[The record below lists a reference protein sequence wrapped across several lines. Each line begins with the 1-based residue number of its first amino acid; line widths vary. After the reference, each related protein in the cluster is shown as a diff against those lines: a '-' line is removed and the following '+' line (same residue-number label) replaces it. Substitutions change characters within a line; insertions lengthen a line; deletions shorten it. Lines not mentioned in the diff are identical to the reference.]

1 MILAQRH
8 SERTNI
14 MYISTLPEKIEQI
27 IKERKQQFQQ
37 DLTDNATNQYVAQ
50 DAHLLTD
57 TVITLALCKNILL
70 KGPTG
75 SGKTKL
81 SESLAAYFGQPVHSI
96 NCSVDLDA
104 EAMLGFKT
112 IIEID
117 GKSRIDFV
125 EGPVIQAMKKGHL
138 LYIDEINMA
147 KPETL
152 PILNGV
158 LDYRRQITNPFTGEV
173 VKAKPTFSVIAA
185 VNEGYAGT
193 APLNEALK
201 NRFVTFKIPY
211 ISGDALF
218 SVLKQ
223 ESILQDERLIH
234 QFVSLSADLT
244 TLVESGRLPEEASS
258 IRALVDACDLALYIP
273 PMRAIESAIAG
284 KLDDEREQAAVRNV
298 AETWFA

>member
-1 MILAQRH
+1 M
-8 SERTNI
+8 NI
-14 MYISTLPEKIEQI
+14 SHLPESIQSI
-27 IKERKQQFQQ
+27 VNERKSQFGLQADTQ
-37 DLTDNATNQYVAQ
+37 STAYIAQ
-50 DAHLLTD
+50 NEDILTD
-57 TVITLALCKNILL
+57 TAISVALGKNILL

-81 SESLAAYFGQPVHSI
+81 SESLAAFFGQPVHSI

-112 IIEID
+112 IVEKD
-117 GKSRIDFV
+117 GKTQIDFI
-125 EGPVIQAMKKGHL
+125 EGPVIQAMKQGHL

-158 LDYRRQITNPFTGEV
+158 LDYRRQITNPFTGEIV
-173 VKAKPTFSVIAA
+173 TAQPTFSVIAA

-193 APLNEALK
+193 APMNEALK
-201 NRFVTFKIPY
+201 NRFIVFDIPY
-211 ISGDALF
+211 ISGDVLLQ
-218 SVLKQ
+218 VLKQ
-223 ESILQDERLIH
+223 QSILQDKVLLER
-234 QFVSLSADLT
+234 FVSLSRDLT

-258 IRALVDACDLALYIP
+258 IRALVDACDLALYMP
-273 PMRAIESAIAG
+273 PMRAVESAIAG
-284 KLDDEREQAAVRNV
+284 KLDDEREKAAVLNA

>member
-1 MILAQRH
+1 M
-8 SERTNI
+8 N
-14 MYISTLPEKIEQI
+14 ISTLPQPIHTIIEQ
-27 IKERKQQFQQ
+27 RKQQFQYAAPEAFQ
-37 DLTDNATNQYVAQ
+37 AYIAQNDDLVNDAAVA
-50 DAHLLTD
+50 
-57 TVITLALCKNILL
+57 VALGKNILL

-81 SESLAAYFGQPVHSI
+81 AESLAAQFGQPVHSI

-112 IIEID
+112 IVEKDGQTQIE
-117 GKSRIDFV
+117 FV
-125 EGPVIQAMKKGHL
+125 EGPVIQAMKNGHL

-173 VKAKPTFSVIAA
+173 VTAKPSFTVMAA

-193 APLNEALK
+193 APMNEALK
-201 NRFVTFKIPY
+201 NRFIVFDIPY
-211 ISGDALF
+211 ISGDVLF
-218 SVLKQ
+218 DVLKQ
-223 ESILQDERLIH
+223 QSILQNDSLLR
-234 QFVSLSADLT
+234 QFVSLSGDLT
-244 TLVESGRLPEEASS
+244 SLVESGRLPEEASS
-258 IRALVDACDLALYIP
+258 IRALLDACDLALYIP
-273 PMRAIESAIAG
+273 PVRAIESAIAG
-284 KLDDEREQAAVRNV
+284 KLDDEREKAAVRNI

>member
-1 MILAQRH
+1 M
-8 SERTNI
+8 NI
-14 MYISTLPEKIEQI
+14 TALPEQI
-27 IKERKQQFQQ
+27 HSIVEKRKAQFSQYDGVKATAYIAQ
-37 DLTDNATNQYVAQ
+37 NKDLV
-50 DAHLLTD
+50 TD
-57 TVITLALCKNILL
+57 TVISLALGKNILL

-112 IIEID
+112 IVETD
-117 GKSRIDFV
+117 GKTHIDFV
-125 EGPVIQAMKKGHL
+125 EGPVIQAMKNGHL

-173 VKAKPTFSVIAA
+173 VQAQPTFSVIAA

-193 APLNEALK
+193 APMNEALK
-201 NRFVTFKIPY
+201 NRFIIFDIPY
-211 ISGDALF
+211 ISGDVLF
-218 SVLKQ
+218 EVLKQ
-223 ESILQDERLIH
+223 QSILQDGTLLR
-234 QFVSLSADLT
+234 QFVSLSRDLT

-273 PMRAIESAIAG
+273 PLRAIESAIAG
-284 KLDDEREQAAVRNV
+284 KLDDEREKAAVLNT

>member
-1 MILAQRH
+1 M
-8 SERTNI
+8 N
-14 MYISTLPEKIEQI
+14 ISTLPQPIHTIIEQ
-27 IKERKQQFQQ
+27 RKQQFQYAVPEAFQ
-37 DLTDNATNQYVAQ
+37 AYIAQNDDLVNDAAVA
-50 DAHLLTD
+50 
-57 TVITLALCKNILL
+57 VALGKNILL

-81 SESLAAYFGQPVHSI
+81 AESLAAQFGQPVHSI

-112 IIEID
+112 IVEKDGQTQIE
-117 GKSRIDFV
+117 FV
-125 EGPVIQAMKKGHL
+125 EGPVIQAMKNGHL

-173 VKAKPTFSVIAA
+173 VTAKPSFTVMAA

-193 APLNEALK
+193 APMNEALK
-201 NRFVTFKIPY
+201 NRFIVFDIPY
-211 ISGDALF
+211 ISGDVLF
-218 SVLKQ
+218 DVLKQ
-223 ESILQDERLIH
+223 QSILQNDSLLR
-234 QFVSLSADLT
+234 QFVSLSGDLT
-244 TLVESGRLPEEASS
+244 SLVESGRLPEEASS
-258 IRALVDACDLALYIP
+258 IRALLDVCDLALYIP
-273 PMRAIESAIAG
+273 PVRAIESAIAG
-284 KLDDEREQAAVRNV
+284 KLDDEREKAAVRNI

>member
-1 MILAQRH
+1 MFL
-8 SERTNI
+8 NI
-14 MYISTLPEKIEQI
+14 TTLPESIQSI
-27 IKERKQQFQQ
+27 IHERKKQFGLEEDTQS
-37 DLTDNATNQYVAQ
+37 NSYIAQ
-50 DAHLLTD
+50 SEEIVSD
-57 TVITLALCKNILL
+57 TVISLALGKNILL

-81 SESLAAYFGQPVHSI
+81 SESLAAFFGQPVHSI
-96 NCSVDLDA
+96 NCSIDLDA

-112 IIEID
+112 IVEAD
-117 GKSRIDFV
+117 GKTQIDFV

-173 VKAKPTFSVIAA
+173 VTAKPTFSVIAA

-193 APLNEALK
+193 APMNEALK
-201 NRFVTFKIPY
+201 NRFIVFEIPY
-211 ISGDALF
+211 ISGDILLQ
-218 SVLKQ
+218 VLKQ
-223 ESILQDERLIH
+223 QSVLQDQAMLEK
-234 QFVSLSADLT
+234 FVSLSGDLT

-258 IRALVDACDLALYIP
+258 IRALVDACDLALYMP
-273 PMRAIESAIAG
+273 PMRAVESAIAG
-284 KLDDEREQAAVRNV
+284 KLDDEREKAAVLNA

>member
-1 MILAQRH
+1 
-8 SERTNI
+8 
-14 MYISTLPEKIEQI
+14 MYISTLPEKIEKI

-37 DLTDNATNQYVAQ
+37 DPIDNTTNQYVAQ
-50 DAHLLTD
+50 EEHLLND
-57 TVITLALCKNILL
+57 TVITLALGKNILL

-112 IIEID
+112 IIETN
-117 GKSRIDFV
+117 GKNRIEFV

-201 NRFVTFKIPY
+201 NRFVTFDLPY
-211 ISGDALF
+211 ISGEVLF

-223 ESILQDERLIH
+223 ESILQDERLIQ
-234 QFVSLSADLT
+234 QFVLLSADLT

-273 PMRAIESAIAG
+273 PMRAVESAIAG
-284 KLDDEREQAAVRNV
+284 KLDDEREQAAVRNA
-298 AETWFA
+298 AETWFG

>member
-1 MILAQRH
+1 MNVIEKRKEQFGQEAPALSAA
-8 SERTNI
+8 
-14 MYISTLPEKIEQI
+14 YI
-27 IKERKQQFQQ
+27 
-37 DLTDNATNQYVAQ
+37 AQ
-50 DAHLLTD
+50 DEDLVTD
-57 TVITLALCKNILL
+57 TVVSLALGKNILL

-112 IIEID
+112 IVEKD
-117 GKSRIDFV
+117 GKTQIDFV

-173 VKAKPTFSVIAA
+173 VQAQPTFSVIAA

-193 APLNEALK
+193 APMNEALK
-201 NRFVTFKIPY
+201 NRFIVFDVPY
-211 ISGDALF
+211 ISGDILLQ
-218 SVLKQ
+218 VLKQ
-223 ESILQDERLIH
+223 QSILQDEPLLR
-234 QFVSLSADLT
+234 QFVSLSRDLT

-273 PMRAIESAIAG
+273 PLRAIESAIAG
-284 KLDDEREQAAVRNV
+284 KLDDEREKAAVMNA
-298 AETWFA
+298 AETWFV

>member
-1 MILAQRH
+1 M
-8 SERTNI
+8 
-14 MYISTLPEKIEQI
+14 STLPQPIHAIIEQ
-27 IKERKQQFQQ
+27 RKQQFQYAAPEAFQ
-37 DLTDNATNQYVAQ
+37 AYIAQNDDLVNDAAVA
-50 DAHLLTD
+50 
-57 TVITLALCKNILL
+57 VALGKNILL

-81 SESLAAYFGQPVHSI
+81 AESLAAQFGQPVHSI

-112 IIEID
+112 IVEKDEQTQIE
-117 GKSRIDFV
+117 FV
-125 EGPVIQAMKKGHL
+125 EGPVIQAMKNGHL

-173 VKAKPTFSVIAA
+173 VTAKPSFTVMAA

-193 APLNEALK
+193 APMNEALK
-201 NRFVTFKIPY
+201 NRFIVFDIPY
-211 ISGDALF
+211 ISGGVLF
-218 SVLKQ
+218 DVLKQ
-223 ESILQDERLIH
+223 QSILQNDSLLR
-234 QFVSLSADLT
+234 QFVSLSGDLT
-244 TLVESGRLPEEASS
+244 SLVESGRLPEEASS
-258 IRALVDACDLALYIP
+258 IRALLDACDLALYIP
-273 PMRAIESAIAG
+273 PVRAIESAIAG
-284 KLDDEREQAAVRNV
+284 KLDDEREKAAVRNI

>member
-1 MILAQRH
+1 M
-8 SERTNI
+8 N
-14 MYISTLPEKIEQI
+14 ISTLPQPIHTIIEQ
-27 IKERKQQFQQ
+27 RKQQFQCAAPEAFQ
-37 DLTDNATNQYVAQ
+37 AYIAQNDDLVNDAAVA
-50 DAHLLTD
+50 
-57 TVITLALCKNILL
+57 VALGKNILL

-81 SESLAAYFGQPVHSI
+81 AESLAAQFGQPVHSI

-112 IIEID
+112 IVEKDEQTQIE
-117 GKSRIDFV
+117 FV
-125 EGPVIQAMKKGHL
+125 EGPVIQAMKNGHL

-173 VKAKPTFSVIAA
+173 VTAKPSFTVMAA

-193 APLNEALK
+193 APMNEALK
-201 NRFVTFKIPY
+201 NRFIVFDIPY
-211 ISGDALF
+211 ISGDVLF
-218 SVLKQ
+218 DVLKQ
-223 ESILQDERLIH
+223 QSILQNDSLLR
-234 QFVSLSADLT
+234 QFVSLSGDLT
-244 TLVESGRLPEEASS
+244 SLVESGRLPEEASS
-258 IRALVDACDLALYIP
+258 IRALLDACDLALYIP
-273 PMRAIESAIAG
+273 PVRAIESAIAG
-284 KLDDEREQAAVRNV
+284 KLDDEREKAAVRNI

>member
-1 MILAQRH
+1 L
-8 SERTNI
+8 ERKIFLNI
-14 MYISTLPEKIEQI
+14 TALPEQI
-27 IKERKQQFQQ
+27 HSIVEKRKAQFSQYDGVKATAYIAQNKE
-37 DLTDNATNQYVAQ
+37 LV
-50 DAHLLTD
+50 TD
-57 TVITLALCKNILL
+57 TVISLALGKNILL

-112 IIEID
+112 IVETD
-117 GKSRIDFV
+117 GKTHIDFV
-125 EGPVIQAMKKGHL
+125 EGPVIQAMKNGHL

-173 VKAKPTFSVIAA
+173 VQAQPTFSVIAA

-193 APLNEALK
+193 APMNEALK
-201 NRFVTFKIPY
+201 NRFIIFDIPY
-211 ISGDALF
+211 ISGDVLF
-218 SVLKQ
+218 EVLKQ
-223 ESILQDERLIH
+223 QSILQDETLLR
-234 QFVSLSADLT
+234 QFVSLSRDLT

-273 PMRAIESAIAG
+273 PLRAIESAIAG
-284 KLDDEREQAAVRNV
+284 KLDDEREKAAVLNT